1 MWSVQTRY
9 LLPHMLLLLET
20 KEQQATTLHIT
31 SHTTTSHTTHHTSH
45 YTLSLL
51 APVAELLQGV
61 QEHVGLGP
69 ELYPAVDLVHGTV

>member
-20 KEQQATTLHIT
+20 KEQQATTLH
-31 SHTTTSHTTHHTSH
+31 TTHHTSH

-51 APVAELLQGV
+51 SPVAELLQRV

-69 ELYPAVDLVHGTV
+69 ELDPAVDLLQGIV

>member
-20 KEQQATTLHIT
+20 KEQQATTLHHTSNNT
-31 SHTTTSHTTHHTSH
+31 SHNTIIL
-45 YTLSLL
+45 LS
-51 APVAELLQGV
+51 PVAELLQGV

-69 ELYPAVDLVHGTV
+69 ELDPPVDLVQGTV